1 MKENTLEKP
10 WLKFY
15 EPNVLPT
22 LEYPK
27 TILPAFLTQSASEFP
42 QNPAIFYYGTKIT
55 YASLEAQVNRFA
67 NALIGLEVK
76 PGDRVS
82 IMLPNLPQ
90 CVIAYYGTL
99 KMGGI
104 VVQTNPLYVERELEG
119 QLVDSESEVLVA
131 LDIFYP
137 RIKNLIGKTPL
148 KKVILT
154 NVRDYLPFLLKFLYP
169 IKAKK
174 EGQWNPVTIAP
185 PLFDFKNLLK
195 EAAAAPPSI
204 ESDPEKVAL
213 LQYTGGTTGTPKG
226 VMLTHNN
233 LTANTVQCRQWMA
246 NLKEGKEVFLSVIP
260 FFHVYGMSVCMNL
273 AIYIASAMVLLP
285 RFKTDD
291 VLKAINR
298 YHPTI
303 FPGVQAMYVAIN
315 SHPQVKKYN
324 ISSIQACISGA
335 GPLQKEVQDQFENLT
350 GGRLVEGYGLTE
362 ASPVTHANPISGKR
376 KKGSIGLPFPDTV
389 ARVVDMQNGTKVL
402 SIGEIGELVVQGPQV
417 MKGYWKKEEETQIVI
432 REGWLHTGDIARMDE
447 EGYFYIVDRKKDM
460 IKTSG
465 ENVYPRDVEEVLF
478 QHPKVKEAVIA
489 GLPDQFLGEK
499 IKAYIVLKEGET
511 ATEEEILEF
520 CRERLAKFKVP
531 KQIEFRQELPK
542 TMIGKILRRV
552 LLEEELNKRKVSA

>member
-1 MKENTLEKP
+1 MKEKTLEKP

-15 EPNVLPT
+15 EPNVLPS

-27 TILPAFLTQSASEFP
+27 TILPAFLTQSASKFP
-42 QNPAIFYYGTKIT
+42 QNPAIFYFGTKIT
-55 YASLEAQVNRFA
+55 YASLEDQVNRFA
-67 NALIGLEVK
+67 NALIGLGVK

-99 KMGGI
+99 KTGGI
-104 VVQTNPLYVERELEG
+104 VVQTNPLYVERELEH
-119 QLVDSESEVLVA
+119 QLIDSESEVLIA

-137 RIKNLIGKTPL
+137 RIQNLIGKTPL

-185 PLFDFKNLLK
+185 PLYDFKNLLK

-233 LTANTVQCRQWMA
+233 LVANTVQCRQWMVD
-246 NLKEGKEVFLSVIP
+246 LKEGKDVFLSVIP

-273 AIYIASAMVLLP
+273 SIYIASAMVLLP

-315 SHPQVKKYN
+315 NHPQVKKYN

-389 ARVVDMQNGTKVL
+389 ARVVDMQDGTKVL

-417 MKGYWKKEEETQIVI
+417 MKGYWKKEEETEQVL
-432 REGWLHTGDIARMDE
+432 REGWLHTGDMARMDE

-465 ENVYPRDVEEVLF
+465 ENVYPRDVEEILF

-489 GLPDQFLGEK
+489 GLPDKFLGEK

-552 LLEEELNKRKVSA
+552 LLEEELKKLKVSA

>member
-1 MKENTLEKP
+1 MEKP

-15 EPNVLPT
+15 EPKVLPS

-27 TILPAFLTQSASEFP
+27 TVLPSFLTHSASQFP
-42 QNPAIFYYGTKIT
+42 QNPAVFYYGTEIN
-55 YASLEAQVNRFA
+55 YASLEDQVNRFA
-67 NALIGLEVK
+67 NALIGVGVK

-90 CVIAYYGTL
+90 CVIGYYGIL
-99 KMGGI
+99 KAGAI
-104 VVQTNPLYVERELEG
+104 VVQTNPLYVERELEH
-119 QLVDSESEVLVA
+119 QLIDSESEILIA

-137 RIKNLIGKTPL
+137 RIQNLIGKTPL

-174 EGQWNPVTIAP
+174 EGQWNPVNIAP
-185 PLFDFKNLLK
+185 PLYDFKNLLK
-195 EAAAAPPSI
+195 EASPTPPSSI
-204 ESDPEKVAL
+204 ESDPENVAL
-213 LQYTGGTTGTPKG
+213 LQYTGGTTGIPKG

-233 LTANTVQCRQWMA
+233 LVANTVQCRHWMA
-246 NLKEGKEVFLSVIP
+246 DLKEGKEVFLSVIP

-273 AIYIASAMVLLP
+273 SIYIASAMVLLP
-285 RFKTDD
+285 KFKTDD

-298 YHPTI
+298 YRPTI

-315 SHPQVKKYN
+315 NHPQVKKYD

-335 GPLQKEVQDQFENLT
+335 GPLQKEVQDQFEKLT
-350 GGRLVEGYGLTE
+350 GGKLVEGFGLTE
-362 ASPVTHANPISGKR
+362 ASPVTHANPISGLR
-376 KKGSIGLPFPDTV
+376 KKGSIGLPFPDTN
-389 ARVVDMQNGTKVL
+389 ARVVDMEEGTNVL
-402 SIGEIGELVVQGPQV
+402 SVGEIGELVVQGPQV
-417 MKGYWKKEEETQIVI
+417 MKGYWKKEEETQQVL
-432 REGWLHTGDIARMDE
+432 REGWLHTGDMARMDE

-511 ATEEEILEF
+511 ASEEEILQF

-552 LLEEELNKRKVSA
+552 LLEEELKKLKVSA